1 MVDFML
7 GFLLVVLLLNIVM
20 FLKEYNANKMRAL
33 IYKSISDYRRD
44 KMRSGLISMVDY
56 GDMEPYDNTVYRL
69 YDWGYKR
76 IIPKDKYVLIEKYI
90 EKNIEE
96 KRKNRVQAMI
106 NTLKFLI
113 LDFRFHF
120 YGAICKILLYIGENH
135 ISYLSNHTQ
144 QFEKLVKLIDWCLEK
159 RWHILD
165 KKFKIK
171 NED

>member
-96 KRKNRVQAMI
+96 KRKNRV
-106 NTLKFLI
+106 
-113 LDFRFHF
+113 
-120 YGAICKILLYIGENH
+120 
-135 ISYLSNHTQ
+135 
-144 QFEKLVKLIDWCLEK
+144 
-159 RWHILD
+159 
-165 KKFKIK
+165 
-171 NED
+171 